1 MTSPLAVLTL
11 ALCVVALPAA
21 AQRAAIENNSGVS
34 EPAEI
39 SAVHVIKATAVVSGI
54 EKTTR
59 CVTLRTVDGR
69 SFDVVASHGVRHFD
83 QIQIGDEVIVSYSRA
98 ISLSLKKRNGEADR
112 QEVPIAY
119 RAQSGDRPAG
129 LATRQVSIVADV
141 IEVNEEK
148 NTITLKGPK
157 GKLVELDVK
166 DPAQFKLIREGD
178 QVEAEYRESLAVA
191 VEPVTRR

>member
-1 MTSPLAVLTL
+1 MTLPLTALTL
-11 ALCVVALPAA
+11 ALCVAALPAT

-39 SAVHVIKATAVVSGI
+39 SAVHVIKATAVVNGL

-69 SFDVVASHGVRHFD
+69 SFEVVAGHGVRHFD

-98 ISLSLKKRNGEADR
+98 ISLNLKKRSDAVDR
-112 QEVPIAY
+112 LEVPIAY
-119 RAQSGDRPAG
+119 RAQPGDTPAG
-129 LATRQVSIVADV
+129 LATRRVSIVAEV
-141 IEVNEEK
+141 IEVNEAK
-148 NTITLKGPK
+148 KTITLKGPK

-191 VEPVTRR
+191 VEPVTRN